1 MLTNFIIFS
10 KTERK
15 ISYTEFNEAVTL
27 MAKKKYPGDADGVG
41 KLIAKMT
48 TGKGPQVHG
57 VTVSLLVCN
66 VTIY

>member
-1 MLTNFIIFS
+1 
-10 KTERK
+10 
-15 ISYTEFNEAVTL
+15 